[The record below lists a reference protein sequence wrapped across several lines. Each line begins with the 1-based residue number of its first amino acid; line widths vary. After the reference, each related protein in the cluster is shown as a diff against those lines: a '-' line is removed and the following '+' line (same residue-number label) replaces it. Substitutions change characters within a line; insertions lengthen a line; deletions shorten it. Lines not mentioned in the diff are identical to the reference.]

1 MRSLNVISALL
12 IVSAISATGVACLMS
27 PATERSSDTLSTVPQ
42 RLSQMESDEIKD
54 AYALLQSGERI
65 SAIGDKDKDEVNLY
79 DEYVKFHQDALGR
92 SASPTR

>member
-12 IVSAISATGVACLMS
+12 LVSAISATGAACLMK
-27 PATERSSDTLSTVPQ
+27 RSSDTLSTVPQ
-42 RLSQMESDEIKD
+42 RLSQMESEEIKD

-65 SAIGDKDKDEVNLY
+65 SAIGDKDKDEVNLD